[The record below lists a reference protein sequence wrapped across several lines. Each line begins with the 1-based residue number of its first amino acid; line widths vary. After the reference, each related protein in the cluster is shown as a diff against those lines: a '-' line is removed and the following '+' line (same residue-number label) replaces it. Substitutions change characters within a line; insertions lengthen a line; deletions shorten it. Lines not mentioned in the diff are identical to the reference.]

1 MKSMVLRAI
10 ALILCVST
18 LLLSSCIKINGPSSD
33 EAETTT
39 DDTTDAQS
47 ETDYDYVIVENDFL
61 KEQRYYLNS
70 LGNADFEGSTVLIA
84 TPSPA
89 LIDEDSAL
97 PAMSKEIEYRK
108 RDLKNK
114 FNVELA
120 SKTVDPDTLY
130 TSVYN
135 ACLANDYFADLL
147 MIPQYYILQYV
158 TSGILF
164 NMNSLPFTDFDSGYN
179 IETGTE
185 AAQALSSAWAVASWT
200 TLDPGGLPAVFFN
213 KELASECG
221 LEDPYKL
228 VKNGKWTWDAFFEY
242 CEALDGLNEKRNAE
256 GLAAVRSY
264 GAQNTSVVLSDI
276 VYFSEG
282 NRFVT
287 AGLGNYPA
295 IALDPAAS
303 GHTAGTLQ
311 RLFNDANKETN
322 AIGAI
327 DAFASGSSLFL
338 IDRLETMKSIAASD
352 AVWGVLPI
360 PKKDTEQEKYIS
372 LAPSDT
378 LFFAIPANCTGSE
391 KVSRTMSCLNVL
403 SLGYCVDAYLTDSMY
418 YYLRDNE
425 SISSVE
431 KICYGVTY
439 DMAYTAGSYDDAIPN
454 STYFAIRNV
463 YENNHEVS
471 FYTDAYSYAASAA
484 LTRLFS

>member
-1 MKSMVLRAI
+1 MKNRSFRIIVLI
-10 ALILCVST
+10 ICISGLI
-18 LLLSSCIKINGPSSD
+18 LSSCIQINSHKS
-33 EAETTT
+33 
-39 DDTTDAQS
+39 DDTTAAEEETSAPQT
-47 ETDYDYVIVENDFL
+47 ETDYDYDIVENDFM

-70 LGNADFEGSTVLIA
+70 LGNADFSGSTVLIA
-84 TPSPA
+84 TPTPS
-89 LIDEDSAL
+89 LIDEESAL

-147 MIPQYYILQYV
+147 MIPQYYIIQYV
-158 TSGILF
+158 TDGILF
-164 NMNSLPFTDFDSGYN
+164 NMNSLPFTDFGSGYN

-213 KELASECG
+213 KELAAECG

-228 VKNGKWTWDAFFEY
+228 VKDGKWTWDAFFEY
-242 CEALDGLNEKRNAE
+242 CSALNELNAKRADE
-256 GLAAVRSY
+256 GLPAVRSY
-264 GAQNTSVVLSDI
+264 GSQNTAVVLSDI
-276 VYFSEG
+276 IYFSEG
-282 NRFVT
+282 NRFIT
-287 AGLGNYPA
+287 AGLGNYPTVA
-295 IALDPAAS
+295 VDPAAAS
-303 GHTAGTLQ
+303 HTADTLQ
-311 RLFNDANKETN
+311 RLFNDDNKETN
-322 AIGAI
+322 SIGAI
-327 DAFASGSSLFL
+327 GEFASGNSLFL
-338 IDRLETMKSIAASD
+338 IDRLETMKTISTSD
-352 AVWGVLPI
+352 AVWGILPM
-360 PKKDTEQEKYIS
+360 PKRDADQAKYVS

-378 LFFAIPANCTGSE
+378 LFFAIPSNCTGSE

-439 DMAYTAGSYDDAIPN
+439 DMAYTAGAYDPAIPN
-454 STYFAIRNV
+454 STYFAVRNV
-463 YENNHEVS
+463 YENNHDLQ

-484 LTRLFS
+484 LTRLFP